1 MKSIKLKKS
10 GHTPDKRTLYLA
22 NMSHEIRTPMNA
34 IVGLSDLLLKQS
46 KDPQEREYLNS
57 MQTAT
62 RNLLMTINN
71 ILDYEAMVSGTI
83 KINFDSFDISS
94 LLNEVISIAR
104 INIGDKDVKFYA
116 IADPDI
122 PSVMLGDETR
132 IKQILVHIL
141 SNADKFTKQGHIKLS
156 VGCERIGS
164 KARLDFSVE
173 DTGKGI
179 SKDTL
184 HKLFQAYEQADSSF
198 SRDEGGLG
206 IGLTIAKKLIELQGG
221 ELKVE
226 SEEGK
231 GTTMSFSLSLPIL
244 DEKPAG
250 FIKDPEK
257 KYVAIFLQDH
267 SEEKVLC
274 DYLDNFGITYK
285 SLTNLGELFVENEQ
299 RRFTHFLLDYDKF
312 LQIKDVREIEDL
324 DLAPVVVLDYIRQII
339 DYPGGNFIRRPLWF
353 RGIADAF
360 NGSAPMSVAESY
372 VKKETIKVNS
382 VRVLVVDDND
392 INLRV
397 TDGLL
402 RPFGVVVDT
411 ANSANEGIKFINK
424 TKYDLV
430 FMDHMMPG
438 MDGAEATRI
447 IRSYDDPYYR
457 TLPIIALSANAVE
470 GAEEL
475 FRRAGMNDFLAKP
488 VQVGELERCLKKWL
502 PADKVVE
509 TEVVEATS
517 RDYGVFNNF
526 KIVDVAVGLSYTN
539 GDGAMYSAI
548 LKDFAASI
556 SDKKT
561 LLNRLADVE
570 DIGRFTIEVHSLKSA
585 AKTIG
590 ATALS
595 DKALELERFGH
606 KRDIDSIHKRI
617 GSLNKEIELV
627 IDDIKDFA
635 LSEQVVVNRVPMD
648 IDKVREGLKDIYY
661 AAEDFDYEK
670 AHNLIAGL
678 GKYKYPERLDDMY
691 CRMRDCLEDIDYSET
706 SRTAIEMLSSIY

>member
-1 MKSIKLKKS
+1 MKGFKTNKS
-10 GHTPDKRTLYLA
+10 NYTPDKRSLYLA

-83 KINFDSFDISS
+83 KINFDSFDVSS

-116 IADPDI
+116 VTDPDV
-122 PSVMLGDETR
+122 PSVLLGDETR

-141 SNADKFTKQGHIKLS
+141 SNADKFTKQGFIKLTL
-156 VGCERIGS
+156 GCERMES
-164 KARLDFSVE
+164 KVRLDFSVQ

-179 SKDTL
+179 PKDTL
-184 HKLFQAYEQADSSF
+184 HKLLQAYEQADSSF
-198 SRDEGGLG
+198 SRMEGGLG

-221 ELKVE
+221 DLRIE

-231 GTTMSFSLSLPIL
+231 GTTMSFSLFLPVL
-244 DEKPAG
+244 EDKPSA
-250 FIKDPEK
+250 FVKNPEK
-257 KYVAIFLQDH
+257 LQTAIFLQDK
-267 SEEKVLC
+267 SEEKILC
-274 DYLDNFGITYK
+274 DYLDKFRISYVCL
-285 SLTNLGELFVENEQ
+285 SNLGELFVENEK
-299 RRFTHFLLDYDKF
+299 RRFTHFLLDYDRF
-312 LQIKDVREIEDL
+312 LQIKDVPEIAEMDL
-324 DLAPVVVLDYIRQII
+324 SPIVVLDYIRQIT

-353 RGIADAF
+353 KGIADAF
-360 NGSAPMSVAESY
+360 NGNAPMSVAESY
-372 VKKETIKVNS
+372 VKKETIKVNG
-382 VRVLVVDDND
+382 VRILVVDDND

-397 TDGLL
+397 TEGLL
-402 RPFGVVVDT
+402 KPLGVTVDT

-447 IRSYDDPYYR
+447 IRAYEDKYYKE
-457 TLPIIALSANAVE
+457 LPIIALSANAVE

-475 FRRAGMNDFLAKP
+475 FKRAGMNDFLAKP
-488 VQVGELERCLKKWL
+488 VQMGDLERCLKKWL
-502 PADKVVE
+502 PKEKVVE

-517 RDYGVFNNF
+517 TDYGIFNRF
-526 KIVDVAVGLSYTN
+526 KIIDVSIGLSYTN
-539 GDGAMYSAI
+539 GDGRMYSTI

-556 SDKKT
+556 SEKKA
-561 LLNRLADVE
+561 LINRLADVE
-570 DIGRFTIEVHSLKSA
+570 DIGRFTIEVHSLKSG

-595 DKALELERFGH
+595 DKALEMERLGH
-606 KRDIDSIHKRI
+606 KRDVDGIHARI
-617 GSLNKEIELV
+617 GSLNREIDLV
-627 IDDIKDFA
+627 INDIKDFA
-635 LSEQVVVNRVPMD
+635 LSEQVVVDKIPMD
-648 IDKVREGLKDIYY
+648 REKVREELKDIYY
-661 AAEDFDYEK
+661 AAGDFDYER
-670 AHNLIAGL
+670 AHNLIASL
-678 GKYKYPERLDDMY
+678 GKYRYPERIEELYSHMKE
-691 CRMRDCLEDIDYSET
+691 CLEDIDYSET
-706 SRTAIEMLSSIY
+706 SRFAIAMLSSI

>member
-1 MKSIKLKKS
+1 MKSLKTNKS
-10 GHTPDKRTLYLA
+10 GYTPDKRTLYLA

-62 RNLLMTINN
+62 KNLLMTINN

-83 KINFDSFDISS
+83 KINFDSFDVSA

-116 IADPDI
+116 VADPDV
-122 PSVMLGDETR
+122 PAVLLGDETR

-141 SNADKFTKQGHIKLS
+141 SNADKFTKQGFIRFS
-156 VGCERIGS
+156 VGCRRMGN
-164 KARLDFSVE
+164 KAMLDFAVQ

-179 SKDTL
+179 PGDTL
-184 HKLFQAYEQADSSF
+184 HKLLQPYEQADASF
-198 SRDEGGLG
+198 SRVEGGLG
-206 IGLTIAKKLIELQGG
+206 IGLTIAKRLVELQGG
-221 ELKVE
+221 DLQIE

-231 GTTMSFSLSLPIL
+231 GTVVSFSLSLPIL
-244 DEKPAG
+244 EEKPAAS
-250 FIKDPEK
+250 IKDPDKIE
-257 KYVAIFLQDH
+257 VAIFLQDH
-267 SEEKVLC
+267 TEEKILC
-274 DYLDNFGITYK
+274 EYFDRFGISYVCL
-285 SLTNLGELFVENEQ
+285 SNLGELFVENEKH
-299 RRFTHFLLDYDKF
+299 RFTHFLLDYDKF

-324 DLAPVVVLDYIRQII
+324 DLSPVVVLDYIRQVM
-339 DYPGGNFIRRPLWF
+339 DYPGGSYIRRPLWYK
-353 RGIADAF
+353 GIADAF
-360 NGSAPMSVAESY
+360 NGHAPMSVAESY
-372 VKKETIKVNS
+372 MKKETIKVNG
-382 VRVLVVDDND
+382 VRILVVDDND

-402 RPFGVVVDT
+402 KPMGVIVDT
-411 ANSANEGIKFINK
+411 ANSAGEGIKFINK

-447 IRSYDDPYYR
+447 IRAYDDPYYK

-475 FRRAGMNDFLAKP
+475 FKRAGMNDFLAKP
-488 VQVGELERCLKKWL
+488 VQVGDLERCLRKWL
-502 PADKVVE
+502 PKEKVTE

-517 RDYGVFNNF
+517 KDYGVFNRF
-526 KIVDVAVGLSYTN
+526 RIIDVGVGLSFTN
-539 GDGAMYSAI
+539 GDGQMYSAI

-556 SDKKT
+556 SDKKA
-561 LLNRLADVE
+561 LINRLADVE
-570 DIGRFTIEVHSLKSA
+570 DIGRFTIEVHSLKSG

-595 DKALELERFGH
+595 DKALELERLGH
-606 KRDIDSIHKRI
+606 KRDMDGIHSRI
-617 GSLNKEIELV
+617 GTLNREIDLV
-627 IDDIKDFA
+627 INDIKDFA
-635 LSEQVVVNRVPMD
+635 LAEQVVVDKVPMD
-648 IDKVREGLKDIYY
+648 REKVRESLKDIYY

-670 AHNLIAGL
+670 AHNLITNL
-678 GKYKYPERLDDMY
+678 GKYRFPERIEELY
-691 CRMRDCLEDIDYSET
+691 ARMKESLEDIDYSEA
-706 SRTAIEMLSSIY
+706 SKAAIAMMSSI